1 MICIQSRPELY
12 KPFIF
17 VEGVKILEI
26 SQFCGV
32 FFSELSPKAV
42 EVSLSDALLGV
53 IRQVGSRISWIEGHF
68 KLHKLDRLQH
78 LDGRCI
84 TLRPKKVHQG
94 QGCKVPF
101 GDLEFIESFFRNS
114 FYIFL
119 SLKLLVQRHQHIK
132 YGQSSESMHKSV

>member
-1 MICIQSRPELY
+1 MVPL
-12 KPFIF
+12 
-17 VEGVKILEI
+17 
-26 SQFCGV
+26 
-32 FFSELSPKAV
+32 ELSPKAV